1 MMPNQSTDILFQL
14 IRSLEKAEKRN
25 FKLFIQRNS
34 GNKDLKII
42 ELFNAMDKL
51 VYYDESALLKKL
63 TSIEK
68 PQLSNIKSHLYKQ
81 ILASLRILTS
91 SEGIEFQMNEQLDHA
106 RILYNKG
113 LYHQSLKI
121 LEKLK
126 ETAIEY
132 NQHSFLIQVISFEK
146 KIESLYITRSF
157 QDRAEILSAEA
168 EKANDKR
175 ATISRLSNL
184 SLQMYSW
191 YIQKGHARNK
201 EDESEVKKFFYKNLP
216 TNYHLLNGFYERLYI
231 YQSFCWFA
239 YIRQD
244 FLMYYRYTQKWV
256 DLFQENKKMIESE
269 TMHFV
274 KGMHNLMNAL
284 FDIRSHKKFTT
295 TLETFYIFSKSAE
308 AQIHDNIRIQTFIYL
323 NSARLNHHI
332 ISGTFSEGIHLIPEI
347 EKKLSEYSLYIDK
360 HRILVMNYKIAM
372 IYFGAEDFSKS
383 IDYLQKIINE
393 QIDLRIDLQCYS
405 RLLHLIAQYEI
416 GNVELVEYLTK
427 SVYRFMAKMKRFTVI
442 EEEIGKFLRNSFH
455 SDKKI
460 LRTQF
465 EQLLIKLR
473 PYETKQFET
482 RTFAYLDVISWL
494 ESKVLQKPMSFII
507 KEKYNNSK
515 R

>member
-14 IRSLEKAEKRN
+14 IRSLKKSEKRN
-25 FKLFIQRNS
+25 FKLYIQRNTGS
-34 GNKDLKII
+34 KDLKII
-42 ELFNAMDKL
+42 ELFNAIDKL
-51 VYYDESALLKKL
+51 EHYDESMLLNKL
-63 TSIEK
+63 TSIGK
-68 PQLSNIKSHLYKQ
+68 PQLSNVKSHLYKQ
-81 ILASLRILTS
+81 ILASLRILTN

-126 ETAIEY
+126 ETALEFEQY
-132 NQHSFLIQVISFEK
+132 SFLIQVVSFEK

-157 QDRAEILSAEA
+157 QNRAETLSAEA
-168 EKANDKR
+168 EKVNSKR
-175 ATISRLSNL
+175 VAIAGLSNL

-201 EDESEVKKFFYKNLP
+201 EDELEVIEFFKKKLP
-216 TNYHLLNGFYERLYI
+216 VNDHLYTGFYERLYI
-231 YQSFCWFA
+231 YQSYCWFA

-256 DLFQENKKMIESE
+256 DLFNENKKMIGVE

-284 FDIRSHKKFTT
+284 FDTRSHKKFSS
-295 TLETFYIFSKSAE
+295 TLDAFILFSESSE
-308 AQIHDNIRIQTFIYL
+308 AQIHENIRIQTFIYL
-323 NSARLNHHI
+323 NSARLNYHI
-332 ISGTFSEGIHLIPEI
+332 ISGTFSEGLHLIPEI
-347 EKKLSEYSLYIDK
+347 EQKLSAYSLYIDK

-372 IYFGAEDFSKS
+372 INFGAGDYSKS

-393 QIDLRIDLQCYS
+393 QTDLRVDLQCYS

-427 SVYRFMAKMKRFTVI
+427 SVYRFMAKMKRFTII
-442 EEEIGKFLRNSFH
+442 EEEIFKFLRNSFH

-460 LRTQF
+460 VRNQF
-465 EQLLIKLR
+465 EQLLTKLR
-473 PYETKQFET
+473 VYEKKQFET

-494 ESKVLQKPMSFII
+494 ESKVLQKPMSYII
-507 KEKYNNSK
+507 KEKYNKNK